1 MCKKKG
7 LTEESLIEGVNRPIA
22 ERSIQILM
30 RKQLA
35 LMALMDTMTITMDPE
50 KGKKVFQEIVS
61 IMKELKN
68 TEATCTCS
76 PKLEKLRLER

>member
-1 MCKKKG
+1 MCKKRK
-7 LTEESLIEGVNRPIA
+7 LTEESLIDRVNRPIG
-22 ERSIQILM
+22 ERSIQTLM

-61 IMKELKN
+61 IMKELRN
-68 TEATCTCS
+68 MDAICTC
-76 PKLEKLRLER
+76 

>member
-1 MCKKKG
+1 MCKKRK
-7 LTEESLIEGVNRPIA
+7 LTGEPLINGVHRPIG
-22 ERSIQILM
+22 ERSIQTLM

-35 LMALMDTMTITMDPE
+35 LMALIDTMTITMDPE

-68 TEATCTCS
+68 MEARCTC
-76 PKLEKLRLER
+76 

>member
-1 MCKKKG
+1 MCKKRE
-7 LTEESLIEGVNRPIA
+7 LTEEPLINRVNRPIG

-50 KGKKVFQEIVS
+50 EGKKVFQEIVS
-61 IMKELKN
+61 IMKELKDID
-68 TEATCTCS
+68 ATCTCGS
-76 PKLEKLRLER
+76 N

>member
-1 MCKKKG
+1 MCKKRE
-7 LTEESLIEGVNRPIA
+7 LTEESLIDGVNRPIG
-22 ERSIQILM
+22 ERSIQTLM

-61 IMKELKN
+61 IMKELRSMD
-68 TEATCTCS
+68 AICTH
-76 PKLEKLRLER
+76 

>member
-1 MCKKKG
+1 MCKKRE
-7 LTEESLIEGVNRPIA
+7 LTEEPLTNRVRQPIN
-22 ERSIQILM
+22 ERSIQTLM

-35 LMALMDTMTITMDPE
+35 IMALIDTMTITMDPE

-68 TEATCTCS
+68 MDAKCTCG
-76 PKLEKLRLER
+76 LN